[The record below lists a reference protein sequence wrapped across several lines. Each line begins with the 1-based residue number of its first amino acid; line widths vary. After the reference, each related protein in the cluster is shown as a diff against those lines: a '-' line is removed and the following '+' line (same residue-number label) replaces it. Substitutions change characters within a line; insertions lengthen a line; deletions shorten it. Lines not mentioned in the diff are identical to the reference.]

1 MLARGYMEPNTDSGQ
16 LLSLILN
23 IREQLALLA
32 FSGIAGAFFRALLA
46 PEDKWKRRIT
56 QGIGGAL
63 SAIFLG
69 GFMAQITDQIIDTQS
84 YSWLAWGFVMG
95 SGGEVAVKFV
105 QDRLMGVTGGHS
117 SRK

>member
-1 MLARGYMEPNTDSGQ
+1 MDPTTETSHMLN
-16 LLSLILN
+16 LLVEIK
-23 IREQLALLA
+23 EQLALLA

-46 PEDKWKRRIT
+46 PEEKWRRRIA
-56 QGIGGAL
+56 QGVGGAL

-105 QDRLMGVTGGHS
+105 QDKLMGGKYGPTAG
-117 SRK
+117 K

>member
-1 MLARGYMEPNTDSGQ
+1 MDPNTETSQ
-16 LLSLILN
+16 MLSLLVEIK
-23 IREQLALLA
+23 EQLALLA

-46 PEDKWKRRIT
+46 PEEKWKRRIA
-56 QGIGGAL
+56 QGLGGAL

-105 QDRLMGVTGGHS
+105 QDKLMGGKYGPTAD
-117 SRK
+117 K